1 MEKDKPQRRTGE
13 RTRDDVGQVLKTGKQ
28 TTHYLQYETLDDLEF
43 IKEVTGESKGKII
56 DRLVEQEANKLE
68 D

>member
-13 RTRDDVGQVLKTGKQ
+13 RTRDDVGQVLKTGNQ